1 MQTIFR
7 SPSGREVIV
16 APDLPS
22 VLIGERINPSGGKR
36 ARLTKAL
43 VERDAAYLQ
52 REALSQLEAGADI
65 LDVNVQAADVYDEPE
80 TLAWAIET
88 VQAVADAPVSIDTNN
103 PEALKLALQVA
114 KGRGLINSVTGEQKS
129 LARVLPLAAEH
140 GLGIIA
146 LALDDNGIP
155 PTVEGRFQAIE
166 KIVKRAGE
174 YGMGPESIL
183 ADTITLAVG
192 ADSRAASVTLG
203 AMHRVRQELGLN
215 LTAGA
220 SNVSFGLPRRALINE
235 VYLSMAIAVG
245 LNCPIVDAA
254 KVRHIILTA
263 DLLAG
268 RDEYA
273 TRFLDD
279 YRREQAAQK
288 ETQAN

>member
-1 MQTIFR
+1 MT
-7 SPSGREVIV
+7 SE
-16 APDLPS
+16 
-22 VLIGERINPSGGKR
+22 E
-36 ARLTKAL
+36 
-43 VERDAAYLQ
+43 
-52 REALSQLEAGADI
+52 
-65 LDVNVQAADVYDEPE
+65 
-80 TLAWAIET
+80 
-88 VQAVADAPVSIDTNN
+88 
-103 PEALKLALQVA
+103 
-114 KGRGLINSVTGEQKS
+114 KS
-129 LARVLPLAAEH
+129 LERVLPLAAEH

-166 KIVKRAGE
+166 KIVRRAE
-174 YGMGPESIL
+174 EHGMGPESIL

-192 ADSRAASVTLG
+192 ADSQAANVTLG

-220 SNVSFGLPRRALINE
+220 SNVSFGLPRRTLINE

-268 RDEYA
+268 RDKYA
-273 TRFLDD
+273 ARFLDN

-288 ETQAN
+288 EAQTS